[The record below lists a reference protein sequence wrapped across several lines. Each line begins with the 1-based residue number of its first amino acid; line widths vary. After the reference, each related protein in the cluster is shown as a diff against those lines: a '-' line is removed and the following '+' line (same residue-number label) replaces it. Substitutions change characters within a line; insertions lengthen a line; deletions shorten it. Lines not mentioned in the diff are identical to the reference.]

1 MRVIYM
7 KKIESGSKG
16 GYLIPHPIT
25 LVSAYDKEGKP
36 NAYTQCWMMNIG
48 HKPPKIAF
56 ITREHRYTYTLFKEN
71 GYFGVNIPSPE
82 IIKEVDFFGRNS
94 GKDIDKFAAT
104 NFNVFK
110 GTKADVPLI
119 KECHINFECKVID
132 TQTIEDTMI
141 IIFAEV
147 LNSHYNEDL
156 FNEEGKLDES
166 KIPMMVYG
174 YSYYWGVN
182 KKVGSVGMS
191 KEDKN

>member
-1 MRVIYM
+1 
-7 KKIESGSKG
+7 
-16 GYLIPHPIT
+16 

-56 ITREHRYTYTLFKEN
+56 ITREHRYTYTLFKKK
-71 GYFGVNIPSPE
+71 GYFGINIPSPG

-110 GTKADVPLI
+110 GTKVDVPLI

-132 TQTIEDTMI
+132 TQTIEDTLI

-147 LNSHYNEDL
+147 VNSHFSEDL
-156 FNEEGKLDES
+156 FNEEGKIDES

-174 YSYYWGVN
+174 YNHYWGVN